1 MKTIQTFQVG
11 DAAVTLTALETSP
24 PTQTSDAQGIQS
36 PGAGKFQIKTVELSA
51 QEISAGDS
59 VQLSVHIEDKGIA
72 YIFID
77 LLMRDPEREQ
87 YYGPVVRD
95 FVMANRTRTV
105 GGVTHPRWDSDLE
118 LTLDLRPRLRML
130 TDGNASTFG
139 FFQPASYDSSEF
151 FLDGLYTS
159 AGDKASRRARLSVDG
174 DGVFKKIVVFEES
187 ERGSFPAEL
196 RLESGDQFA
205 PYVELIAEAQDEDGW
220 GAMDC
225 IASPITFRGEPFR
238 WEERAPLSGD
248 YLAGILVQD
257 LDGQLTR
264 MYAPLNV
271 K

>member
-1 MKTIQTFQVG
+1 MKTIQTFHMG
-11 DAAVTLTALETSP
+11 DASVTLTALKTS
-24 PTQTSDAQGIQS
+24 QSAKTSRARGVRS

-59 VQLSVHIEDKGIA
+59 VQLSASIEGKGIA
-72 YIFID
+72 YIFTD
-77 LLMRDPEREQ
+77 LLMRDPKRKQ
-87 YYGPVVRD
+87 YYGPVLRD

-105 GGVTHPRWDSDLE
+105 GGVTHPHWDSDLE

-159 AGDKASRRARLSVDG
+159 AEEKTSRRARLSVDG
-174 DGVFKKIVVFEES
+174 DGVFKKMVANEET
-187 ERGSFPAEL
+187 ERGSFPSEA
-196 RLESGDQFA
+196 RLGSGDQFA
-205 PYVELIAEAQDEDGW
+205 PYVELIAHAKDEDGW

-225 IASPITFRGEPFR
+225 VASSVTFRGEPFR
-238 WEERAPLSGD
+238 WEERPPLAGD

-264 MYAPLNV
+264 MYAALNV